1 MRMRSCR
8 KTAPCRWTTPC
19 PNLFENFNNVKDL
32 VDRCRRRLTMT
43 TRCDE
48 QQADRSWQQE
58 FKGWTQ
64 VQVTRIFIHLLNTW
78 SRLID
83 WLIDHSYT
91 LSLRY
96 SNHLNTGLV
105 WYSNGRFVSGCKM
118 VCIQMVV
125 WKPYWKKPV
134 YGPKC
139 PVFKMSAKSCDF
151 TSWIPDTHTVWYS
164 DESGI
169 QMVTVLLLVSKHSAD
184 QHRHQILWNVS
195 TLSSFLRPIRTI
207 TSLWNTGETGDMYH
221 LPYCRCI
228 ISHHTHLSSRNLPIL
243 RLATPRFEPGSAACE
258 ADDIQLCHHT
268 PESQGLGHFTVN

>member
-105 WYSNGRFVSGCKM
+105 WYSNGRSVLGCKM
-118 VCIQMVV
+118 V
-125 WKPYWKKPV
+125 
-134 YGPKC
+134 
-139 PVFKMSAKSCDF
+139 
-151 TSWIPDTHTVWYS
+151 WYS
-164 DESGI
+164 NGGMKTVLKKACLWSKMSGI
-169 QMVTVLLLVSKHSAD
+169 Q
-184 QHRHQILWNVS
+184 NVRQVMW
-195 TLSSFLRPIRTI
+195 LYQL
-207 TSLWNTGETGDMYH
+207 NTRY
-221 LPYCRCI
+221 PYCLVFRWIQYSDGYCI
-228 ISHHTHLSSRNLPIL
+228 
-243 RLATPRFEPGSAACE
+243 ATGIKA
-258 ADDIQLCHHT
+258 LCRPT
-268 PESQGLGHFTVN
+268 